1 MTMTL
6 MRKFQ
11 EDLAACRSAGSLISD
26 HGDDLEY
33 DLKDDD
39 VGSWS
44 WHPRPVVLMIFK
56 FDHDQKRWDDGQPC
70 LPSGGDALEYDLKD
84 NDYRRY
90 DDDDA
95 SPVPSGGDDL
105 EYDLKDNNLMI
116 GGVMPNLAAPVHYA
130 LRERCKK
137 KKLKKT

>member
-1 MTMTL
+1 

-70 LPSGGDALEYDLKD
+70 LPSGDDLEYDLKD

-116 GGVMPNLAAPVHYA
+116 GGVMTNLAAPVH
-130 LRERCKK
+130 
-137 KKLKKT
+137 